1 MGERD
6 LENYETQGMR
16 RRAFP
21 CGKSLAGMA
30 RQGGLTMRFVDE
42 ECGRCRGSG
51 EEDCMYCGGRGT
63 DSAASQECRVCHGTG
78 KQPCT
83 ACHGTCVALEDEVEA

>member
-1 MGERD
+1 
-6 LENYETQGMR
+6 MR

-21 CGKSLAGMA
+21 CSKSLEGRA

-51 EEDCMYCGGRGT
+51 EEDCMHCGGRGT
-63 DSAASQECRVCHGTG
+63 KSADGQECRVCHGTG
-78 KQPCT
+78 KQPCS
-83 ACHGTCVALEDEVEA
+83 ACQGACSPLDDGEEA